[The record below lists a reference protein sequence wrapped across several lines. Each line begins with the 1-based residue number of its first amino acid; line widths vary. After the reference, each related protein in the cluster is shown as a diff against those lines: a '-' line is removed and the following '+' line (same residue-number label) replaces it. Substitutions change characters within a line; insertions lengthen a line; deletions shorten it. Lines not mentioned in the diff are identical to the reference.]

1 MFTFLLFFPVLHVK
15 SNYLSAQVTSVLSLR
30 LSSHWRHILRTSRQR
45 NNKMKSDVK
54 RNAMQSIR
62 SDIITKAQSAWIKK
76 PVERLHIQLNQ
87 VCLNLN

>member
-54 RNAMQSIR
+54 RNAMQCNQ
-62 SDIITKAQSAWIKK
+62 SDQTLE